1 MKLIKNNNLKEELYE
16 FQLENGVKVYYFP
29 KKGFTKKYAIF
40 TTNYG
45 SVDNKFVPI
54 NENEPVSL
62 PEGIAHFLEHKLFE
76 EPEENIFQQFAIQ
89 GAYVNAYTNFNQ
101 TSYLFY
107 STDNFYENLKLLVR
121 FVQNPYLT
129 DENVEKE
136 KGIIAQEIQMYLDNP
151 GWVVF
156 FNCLRAM
163 YHKNPVRIDI
173 AGSVESISQ
182 ISKED
187 LESAYRTFYNPKNMV
202 LFIVGDLDKD
212 IIKSTLKES
221 EKSYESNLEEIIR
234 IQETEPKRIKQ
245 KIIEEKML
253 TSTPIFYIGFKDT
266 DINISG
272 KELVKKDIITNIILD
287 MIFTESSEFYNELY
301 SEGLIDDN
309 FGAYFTGH
317 KTYGHSLIVGQSK
330 DPHLVYTRIKEMLGK
345 YKNYITEEAFER
357 IKKKEIGHFLMGLN
371 SIEFIANNLTEL
383 YFQDFLLID
392 YLDVLNEIKFEDIK
406 KRFKEHF
413 KEDMSVISIIWPS

>member
-1 MKLIKNNNLKEELYE
+1 MNLIKNEKLKEELYE
-16 FQLENGVKVYYFP
+16 FKLENGVKVYYFP

-54 NENEPVSL
+54 NENEAVSL

-76 EPEENIFQQFAIQ
+76 EPEENIFQKFAIQ
-89 GAYVNAYTNFNQ
+89 GAYVNAFTNFNQ

-107 STDNFYENLKLLVR
+107 STDNFYENLKLLVK
-121 FVQNPYLT
+121 FVQNPYFT

-136 KGIIAQEIQMYLDNP
+136 KGIISQEIQMYLDNP
-151 GWVVF
+151 SWVVF

-163 YHKNPVRIDI
+163 YHNNPVRVDI
-173 AGSVESISQ
+173 AGSVESINE
-182 ISKED
+182 ITKED
-187 LESAYRTFYNPKNMV
+187 LETAYRTFYNPKNMV

-212 IIKSTLKES
+212 MIESSLKES
-221 EKSYESNLEEIIR
+221 EKFYENNLEEIVR
-234 IQETEPKRIKQ
+234 IEEIEPSEIKQ
-245 KIIEEKML
+245 KQIEANML
-253 TSTPIFYIGFKDT
+253 TSKPLFYIGFKDT
-266 DINISG
+266 DIGLSG

-287 MIFTESSEFYNELY
+287 MIFSESSEFYNELY
-301 SEGLIDDN
+301 SEGVIDAN

-317 KTYGHSLIVGQSK
+317 KTYGHSLIVGQSD
-330 DPHLVYTRIKEMLGK
+330 DPQLVYSRIKEMLK
-345 YKNYITEEAFER
+345 KSNDYITIDSFER
-357 IKKKEIGHFLMGLN
+357 IKKKEIGHFLMGFN

-392 YLDVLNEIKFEDIK
+392 YLDVLNEIKFEDIES
-406 KRFKEHF
+406 RFKKHF

>member
-1 MKLIKNNNLKEELYE
+1 MNLIKNDTLKEELYQFE
-16 FQLENGVKVYYFP
+16 LKNGVKVYYFP

-45 SVDNKFVPI
+45 SVDNKFIPI
-54 NENEPVSL
+54 NEEEPVSL

-76 EPEENIFQQFAIQ
+76 EPEENIFQQFALG

-136 KGIIAQEIQMYLDNP
+136 KGIISQEIQMYLDNP
-151 GWVVF
+151 SWVVF

-163 YHKNPVRIDI
+163 YHNNPVRIDI
-173 AGSVESISQ
+173 AGSTESINE

-187 LESAYRTFYNPKNMV
+187 LMKAYNTFYNPKNMV
-202 LFIVGDLDKD
+202 LFVVGDLDID
-212 IIKSTLKES
+212 MIKKSLEES
-221 EKSYESNLEEIIR
+221 EKDYKDNLEEIVR
-234 IQETEPKRIKQ
+234 IKESEPKEIKE
-245 KIIEEKML
+245 KIVEANML
-253 TSTPIFYIGFKDT
+253 TSKPLFYIGFKDT
-266 DINISG
+266 DVNLSG
-272 KELVKKDIITNIILD
+272 KDLVKKDIITNIILD
-287 MIFTESSEFYNELY
+287 MIFSESSEFYNELY
-301 SEGLIDDN
+301 SEGIIDTN
-309 FGAYFTGH
+309 FGAYYTGH
-317 KTYGHSLIVGQSK
+317 KTYGHSLVVGQSD
-330 DPHLVYTRIKEMLGK
+330 DPHLVYKRIKEMLGQYEK
-345 YKNYITEEAFER
+345 YISNEAFER
-357 IKKKEIGHFLMGLN
+357 IKKKEIGHFLMGFN

-392 YLDVLNEIKFEDIK
+392 YLDVLKEIKFEDVLL
-406 KRFKEHF
+406 RFKDHF

>member
-1 MKLIKNNNLKEELYE
+1 MNLIKNDTLKEELYQFE
-16 FQLENGVKVYYFP
+16 LKNGVKVYYFP

-45 SVDNKFVPI
+45 SVDNKFIPI
-54 NENEPVSL
+54 NEEEPVSL

-76 EPEENIFQQFAIQ
+76 EPEENIFQQFALG

-136 KGIIAQEIQMYLDNP
+136 KGIISQEIQMYLDNP
-151 GWVVF
+151 SWVVF

-163 YHKNPVRIDI
+163 YHNNPVRIDI
-173 AGSVESISQ
+173 AGSTESINE

-187 LESAYRTFYNPKNMV
+187 LMKAYNTFYNPKNMV
-202 LFIVGDLDKD
+202 LFVVGDLDID
-212 IIKSTLKES
+212 MIKKSLEES
-221 EKSYESNLEEIIR
+221 EKDYKDNLEEIVR
-234 IQETEPKRIKQ
+234 IKESEPKEIKE
-245 KIIEEKML
+245 KIVEANML
-253 TSTPIFYIGFKDT
+253 TSKPLFYIGFKDT
-266 DINISG
+266 DVNLSG
-272 KELVKKDIITNIILD
+272 KDLVKKDIITNIILD
-287 MIFTESSEFYNELY
+287 MIFSESSEFYNELY
-301 SEGLIDDN
+301 SEGIIDTN
-309 FGAYFTGH
+309 FGAYYTGH
-317 KTYGHSLIVGQSK
+317 KTYGHSLVVGQSD
-330 DPHLVYTRIKEMLGK
+330 DPHLIYKRIKEMLGQYEK
-345 YKNYITEEAFER
+345 YISNEAFER
-357 IKKKEIGHFLMGLN
+357 IKKKEIGHFLMGFN

-392 YLDVLNEIKFEDIK
+392 YLDVLKEIKFEDVLL
-406 KRFKEHF
+406 RFKDHF

>member
-1 MKLIKNNNLKEELYE
+1 MNLIKNDNLKEEIYQFELD
-16 FQLENGVKVYYFP
+16 NGVKVYYFP

-45 SVDNKFVPI
+45 SIDNKFVPI
-54 NENEPVSL
+54 NENEPISL

-76 EPEENIFQQFAIQ
+76 EPEENIFQKFASQ

-101 TSYLFY
+101 TSYLFF

-136 KGIIAQEIQMYLDNP
+136 KGIIGQEIQMYLDNP
-151 GWVVF
+151 SWVVF

-163 YHKNPVRIDI
+163 YHNNPVRIDI
-173 AGSVESISQ
+173 AGSVESISD
-182 ISKED
+182 ITKED
-187 LESAYRTFYNPKNMV
+187 LLSAYKTFYNPKNMV

-212 IIKSTLKES
+212 TIELSLKES
-221 EKSYESNLEEIIR
+221 EKAYDSDLEDITR
-234 IQETEPKRIKQ
+234 IEEEEPKTIKQ
-245 KIIEEKML
+245 KIIERNML
-253 TSTPIFYIGFKDT
+253 TSKPLFYIGFKDT
-266 DINISG
+266 DIGLLG

-301 SEGLIDDN
+301 SEGIVDAN

-317 KTYGHSLIVGQSK
+317 KTYGHSLIVGQSD
-330 DPHLVYTRIKEMLGK
+330 DPQLVYSRIKEMLNNSK
-345 YKNYITEEAFER
+345 KYITVDAFER
-357 IKKKEIGHFLMGLN
+357 IKKKEIGQFLMGFN

-392 YLDVLNEIKFEDIK
+392 YLDLLNEIKFEDIE

>member
-1 MKLIKNNNLKEELYE
+1 MNLIKNEKLKEELYE
-16 FQLENGVKVYYFP
+16 FKLENGVKVYYFP

-54 NENEPVSL
+54 NENEAVSL

-76 EPEENIFQQFAIQ
+76 EPEENIFQKFAIQ
-89 GAYVNAYTNFNQ
+89 GAYVNAFTNFNQ

-107 STDNFYENLKLLVR
+107 STDNFYENLKLLVK
-121 FVQNPYLT
+121 FVQNPYFT

-136 KGIIAQEIQMYLDNP
+136 KGIISQEIQMYLDNP
-151 GWVVF
+151 SWVVF

-163 YHKNPVRIDI
+163 YHNNPVRVDI
-173 AGSVESISQ
+173 AGSVESINE
-182 ISKED
+182 ITKED
-187 LESAYRTFYNPKNMV
+187 LETAYRTFYNPKNMV

-212 IIKSTLKES
+212 MIESSLKES
-221 EKSYESNLEEIIR
+221 EKFYENNLEEIVR
-234 IQETEPKRIKQ
+234 IEEIEPSEIKQ
-245 KIIEEKML
+245 KQIEANML
-253 TSTPIFYIGFKDT
+253 TSKPLFYIGFKDT
-266 DINISG
+266 DIGLSG

-287 MIFTESSEFYNELY
+287 MIFSESSELYNELY
-301 SEGLIDDN
+301 SEGVIDAN

-317 KTYGHSLIVGQSK
+317 KTYGHSLIVGQSD
-330 DPHLVYTRIKEMLGK
+330 DPQLVYSRIKEMLK
-345 YKNYITEEAFER
+345 KSNDYITIDSFER
-357 IKKKEIGHFLMGLN
+357 IKKKEIGHFLMGFN

-392 YLDVLNEIKFEDIK
+392 YLDVLNEIKFEDIES
-406 KRFKEHF
+406 RFKKHF

>member
-1 MKLIKNNNLKEELYE
+1 MNLIKNDNLKEELYQ
-16 FQLENGVKVYYFP
+16 FSLENGVKVYYFP

-54 NENEPVSL
+54 NKNDPVSL

-76 EPEENIFQQFAIQ
+76 EPEENIFQQFAIG

-163 YHKNPVRIDI
+163 YHNNPVRIDI
-173 AGSVESISQ
+173 AGSVESIGD
-182 ISKED
+182 ITKED
-187 LESAYRTFYNPKNMV
+187 LMMAYRTFYNPKNMV
-202 LFIVGDLDKD
+202 LFIVGDLDVQM
-212 IIKSTLKES
+212 IKESLEES
-221 EKSYESNLEEIIR
+221 EKHYESDLEEIIR
-234 IQETEPKRIKQ
+234 IEESEPKEINQ
-245 KIIEEKML
+245 KLVEANML
-253 TSTPIFYIGFKDT
+253 TSKPLFYIGFKDVDT
-266 DINISG
+266 NLSG
-272 KELVKKDIITNIILD
+272 KDLVKKDIITNLILD
-287 MIFTESSEFYNELY
+287 MIFSESSEFYNELY
-301 SEGLIDDN
+301 SEGIIDAN

-317 KTYGHSLIVGQSK
+317 KTYGHSLIVGQSD
-330 DPHLVYTRIKEMLGK
+330 DPQLVYSRIKEMLEK
-345 YKNYITEEAFER
+345 HKNYITLEAFER
-357 IKKKEIGHFLMGLN
+357 IKKKEIGHFLMGFN

-392 YLDVLNEIKFEDIK
+392 YLDLLNEIEFRDIEQ
-406 KRFKEHF
+406 RFKDHF